1 MEAIIGSTIPVFVAL
16 TLVIFG
22 FAGFMA
28 GQGLATTWRPLW
40 QVLPYSLLLGL
51 ADRFFTWSLFVSEA
65 SVPVDV
71 TATTEVVQEMTLWS
85 GSAFLICT
93 AVLIVYCLLGY
104 RLTRVRQMVRQYPWL
119 YEQTS
124 PLSWRERA

>member
-1 MEAIIGSTIPVFVAL
+1 MEAIIGSTTTVFVAL

-22 FAGFMA
+22 FAAFMA

-40 QVLPYSLLLGL
+40 QVLPYSLLLAF
-51 ADRFFTWSLFVSEA
+51 ADRFFTWSLFDSG
-65 SVPVDV
+65 SDVPVDV
-71 TATTEVVQEMTLWS
+71 TLVVEVVDDISLWS

-93 AVLIVYCLLGY
+93 AVLIGYCLLGY

-124 PLSWRERA
+124 PLSWRERT

>member
-1 MEAIIGSTIPVFVAL
+1 MEDIIGSTVPVFVAL

-22 FAGFMA
+22 FAAFMA

-40 QVLPYSLLLGL
+40 QVVPYSLLLTV
-51 ADRFFTWSLFVSEA
+51 ADRFFTWSLFDSDEGVRVEGA
-65 SVPVDV
+65 
-71 TATTEVVQEMTLWS
+71 AEVAEELSLWS
-85 GSAFLICT
+85 GSAFLIC
-93 AVLIVYCLLGY
+93 AAILIVYCILGY